1 MNKENRFFYADALF
15 AASNS
20 AEGFKSYYESVFKR
34 DQLDH
39 LYIIKGG
46 PGTGKSSFM
55 RDVGEYFEGLGRRV
69 AYYKCSSD
77 PDSLDGVIID
87 FGVALIDGTAPHSA
101 EPEIAGARDEI
112 IELGSFW
119 DSSLLV
125 GKYDEIYEL
134 SRAKNEA
141 YDRAYRYLSAYGAIL
156 RVEKERVLGALKRDK
171 MRACILR
178 ILDRVG
184 YGTGF
189 SITPALIDSVGMKGR
204 ARCDSYERAA
214 TLVYEISDTHSSG
227 AFFLL
232 TLIEMAKRYAQKLY
246 VSYDP
251 ITPEYPD
258 AVLLFEGKVAFVL
271 KDKRRG
277 VTAPSAGVKRINMER
292 FLDADILDEQKARHK
307 QNKAL
312 GAELLGL
319 ACDEFEEAGKHHFAL
334 EAIYRKSMDFSAK
347 ERFTLS
353 FCERLRELY
362 CN

>member
-1 MNKENRFFYADALF
+1 MNNDKFFYADALF

-20 AEGFKSYYESVFKR
+20 AEGFKSYYDRVFDR
-34 DQLDH
+34 SRLEH

-77 PDSLDGVIID
+77 PDSLDGMIID
-87 FGVALIDGTAPHSA
+87 CGVALIDGTAPHSA
-101 EPEIAGARDEI
+101 EPEIAGARDDI
-112 IELGSFW
+112 IELGAFW
-119 DSSLLV
+119 DSSMLV
-125 GKYDEIYEL
+125 EKYDEIYAL
-134 SRAKNEA
+134 WRAKNES
-141 YDRAYRYLSAYGAIL
+141 YDRAYRYLSACGEIL
-156 RVEKERVLGALKRDK
+156 RIEKERVANALKYDK

-184 YGTGF
+184 YGNGF

-204 ARCDSYERAA
+204 VRSDSYERSAE
-214 TLVYEISDTHSSG
+214 LVYEVSDSFSSG

-232 TLIEMAKRYAQKLY
+232 NVIEMAKRYAQRLY

-251 ITPEYPD
+251 IIPEYPNAIFFFD
-258 AVLLFEGKVAFVL
+258 SKIAFVL
-271 KDKRRG
+271 KDRARG
-277 VTAPSAGVKRINMER
+277 VTELSQKVKRINMER
-292 FLDADILDEQKARHK
+292 FLDIDLLDMQKAVYK

-312 GAELLGL
+312 GTELSEL
-319 ACDEFEEAGKHHFAL
+319 ACDAFEEVAKHHFAL
-334 EAIYRKSMDFSAK
+334 EAIYRKSMDFPAK

-353 FCERLRELY
+353 FCERLKDTY
-362 CN
+362 CK